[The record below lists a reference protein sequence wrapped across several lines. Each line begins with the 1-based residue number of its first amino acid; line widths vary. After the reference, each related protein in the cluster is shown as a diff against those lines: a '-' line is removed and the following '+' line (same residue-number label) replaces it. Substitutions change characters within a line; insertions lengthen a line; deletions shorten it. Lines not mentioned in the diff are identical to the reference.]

1 MKIASLRYLAGT
13 LALFLTVGAC
23 GATDLAQIEG
33 LWLLDSVA
41 VEGVFLDF
49 GPDLSARNDLGVPA
63 WFAFTEGGRF
73 EGNGPCNAVSGDF
86 EFDGTRLTTFD
97 AFHTL
102 AGCLSEGDSINR
114 FEALVF
120 DSLAGADVHFS
131 TNERMQWQTDH
142 VTLTF
147 RRQT

>member
-1 MKIASLRYLAGT
+1 MTPI
-13 LALFLTVGAC
+13 AC
-23 GATDLAQIEG
+23 GGTESAQIEG

-41 VEGVFLDF
+41 VEGVFLDLE
-49 GPDLSARNDLGVPA
+49 PDLSARNDLGVPA
-63 WFAFTEGGRF
+63 WFAFTEDGRF
-73 EGNGPCNAVSGDF
+73 EGNGPCNAISGDF
-86 EFDGTRLTTFD
+86 EFDGTRLTTSD

-102 AGCLSEGDSINR
+102 AGCLSEGDSIDG

-131 TNERMQWQTDH
+131 SNVRMQWQADNAI
-142 VTLTF
+142 LTF